1 MCVSSVIQRGGRVHL
16 RSIVGL
22 PCSFAQAYAALFGRD
37 RVRGVR
43 LESVMNESRKV
54 YQLLCVGQ
62 CPDIKHT
69 FRILGLLQQG
79 PWRGVDIDLF
89 KRDLAHVKRNL
100 P

>member
-16 RSIVGL
+16 RSIEGL
-22 PCSFAQAYAALFGRD
+22 LCSFVQAYAALFGRD

-43 LESVMNESRKV
+43 LESVTNESRKA
-54 YQLLCVGQ
+54 YQLLSVGQ

-69 FRILGLLQQG
+69 SRILGLLHQG
-79 PWRGVDIDLF
+79 PWRGVDIDPV
-89 KRDLAHVKRNL
+89 KPDLAQVKRNL